1 MRTPFLIS
9 LASLAIASATN
20 LALDNSR
27 KPIRKR
33 RVVMLRPEDVEQGS
47 DTAIAKI
54 SRSNSD
60 AATEDASSVLAAPSQ
75 PEILVDLS
83 RFPQPEIQMIKKIM
97 SDNLVPRTL
106 DLEKYTDHVASR
118 LRDRMLMALGDM
130 PTILRTDLSLI
141 VGELRT
147 AETAIESFVPIPVSS
162 TPAPSMPTTTRVASI
177 LGDMI
182 RERAGLALL
191 AAAASTSQPLQT
203 ATDIN
208 PSNRVVRGPTTIG
221 LDESTQAEI
230 AKIVSIHRG
239 IVSAARIHA
248 MLRSSDRTSVKEI
261 EELLGY
267 FNSFL
272 SIPTATFEL
281 LTGFWQLKPPS
292 YRVSKNMK
300 EVLADFR
307 RAVMRG
313 PKPWRHYRVTQRYA
327 LAGLS
332 PLKIKFWIDYV
343 IDGIDNSMR
352 FGNQHL
358 TRSFDLTSI
367 TSNRGLQAIASFLSS
382 QSPQTV
388 SARRNH

>member
-1 MRTPFLIS
+1 MIS

-33 RVVMLRPEDVEQGS
+33 KVVMLRPEDVEQGS

-60 AATEDASSVLAAPSQ
+60 AATEDASSILAAAQSR

-83 RFPQPEIQMIKKIM
+83 RFPRTEIQMIKKIM

-106 DLEKYTDHVASR
+106 DLDEYTDHVASR

-147 AETAIESFVPIPVSS
+147 AETAIEPMPVSS
-162 TPAPSMPTTTRVASI
+162 TPGPPMPTTTRVASL

-191 AAAASTSQPLQT
+191 AAAASTSPPLQT

-221 LDESTQAEI
+221 LDASTQAEI
-230 AKIVSIHRG
+230 ARIVSIHRG

-248 MLRSSDRTSVKEI
+248 MLRSSDRPSVKEI
-261 EELLGY
+261 DELLGY

-281 LTGFWQLKPPS
+281 LTGFWQHKPPS
-292 YRVSKNMK
+292 YRVSKNMM
-300 EVLADFR
+300 EVFADFR

-313 PKPWRHYRVTQRYA
+313 PKPWRHYRVTQRYV

-358 TRSFDLTSI
+358 TRSFDITSI

-382 QSPQTV
+382 QSLQTV